1 MPSRSTRLERNS
13 VSYHVG
19 EGFMPSRSTRL
30 ERNSLSYHVGEG
42 FMPSRSTR
50 PAILLLLPSDFQQ
63 DRRRDAEAQRYQVAT
78 RSREILAR
86 RRGSAGGAN
95 FLSQMG
101 FPDDHPGRGGR
112 RSKEAQSY
120 ARLSQHQR
128 YRLYV
133 DKSGSTVASY
143 LHFFPVTSSPFSFS
157 SCLSQMHY
165 PLERVQRI
173 RNLVTPSWQGCILPT
188 SSTALLLW

>member
-1 MPSRSTRLERNS
+1 VSSDSVFPCTGPRIKELCFLLFSIHDSRFTIHHSSFYDPE
-13 VSYHVG
+13 
-19 EGFMPSRSTRL
+19 
-30 ERNSLSYHVGEG
+30 
-42 FMPSRSTR
+42 
-50 PAILLLLPSDFQQ
+50 
-63 DRRRDAEAQRYQVAT
+63 
-78 RSREILAR
+78 
-86 RRGSAGGAN
+86 
-95 FLSQMG
+95 
-101 FPDDHPGRGGR
+101 RGGR
-112 RSKEAQSY
+112 MSKEAQFC
-120 ARLSQHQR
+120 ARSSQHQR